1 MDDAEKAERKRL
13 LLEKLQ
19 AKKRASMGG
28 GLPPVV
34 PAGAKRKREDE
45 PPTAGIIDEKMY
57 SKNEV
62 GSSSQALRNTP
73 RTIFTFEFLQC
84 QK

>member
-28 GLPPVV
+28 GLPPAA
-34 PAGAKRKREDE
+34 PTGAKRKREDE
-45 PPTAGIIDEKMY
+45 PATAGIIDEKMY

-73 RTIFTFEFLQC
+73 RTIFTFEFSQ
-84 QK
+84 